1 MHEMTSD
8 GSPAVRYTEY
18 SRYPL
23 PPLFS
28 REEVSIQT
36 DRWSRYQLP
45 SPTTGRMTTYTR
57 ATKLADTISD
67 ESTLMSWKIREKVSA
82 VIYAQMLA
90 VKANDSMTDAELA
103 LGAAYRMYESAIR
116 NEAKSTEINAAIDM
130 IHDLAGGAD
139 AKELGTCVHD
149 WLAELDMGRVLFHQL
164 PDLVKPYAESY
175 AKALSAAGLV
185 AVPEYTE
192 RVVLNDRGKESV
204 AGRIDRIYRVVET
217 GDLILGDI
225 KTSKSTSFDSSTVK
239 FAIQFAVYGYARLML
254 NLDGLTWSEMPKI
267 NQDYCVVVHLP
278 SDQPERAEVIPFDL
292 YSGGEGMKLAID
304 VRTRRKEIKGKALAA
319 THPAPSEGTVRYVE
333 ARQALLN
340 IEDRSDA
347 AAIFEQYEEV
357 WDDDLTGLGTTCI
370 ELLTPATTNEEN

>member
-1 MHEMTSD
+1 MVPG
-8 GSPAVRYTEY
+8 GSPAARYTEY
-18 SRYPL
+18 MRYPL
-23 PPLFS
+23 PPLVP
-28 REEVSIQT
+28 REEVTIQT
-36 DRWSRYQLP
+36 DRWQRYQLP
-45 SPTTGRMTTYTR
+45 SPTTGRKTTYTR

-67 ESTLMSWKIREKVSA
+67 ESNLMSWKIREKVSS
-82 VIYAQMLA
+82 VLYAQQLA
-90 VKANDSMTDAELA
+90 ITANDSMTDTELA
-103 LGAAYRMYESAIR
+103 LAAAFRSYESAVR
-116 NEAKSTEINAAIDM
+116 NEAKSTDINGIIDM

-149 WLAELDMGRVLFHQL
+149 WLAELDMGRILFHQL

-175 AKALSAAGLV
+175 HKALTQAGLV

-192 RVVLNDRGKESV
+192 RVVLNDRGQESI
-204 AGRIDRIYRVVET
+204 AGRIDRIYRVVDT
-217 GDLILGDI
+217 GELILGDL

-239 FAIQFAVYGYARLML
+239 FAIQFAVYGYATKML
-254 NLDGLTWSEMPKI
+254 NLDGLTWSDMPKI

-292 YSGGEGMKLAID
+292 YCGGEGMQLAID
-304 VRTRRKEIKGKALAA
+304 VRSRRKEIKAKALAA
-319 THPAPSEGTVRYVE
+319 DHPAPTPATVRYVE